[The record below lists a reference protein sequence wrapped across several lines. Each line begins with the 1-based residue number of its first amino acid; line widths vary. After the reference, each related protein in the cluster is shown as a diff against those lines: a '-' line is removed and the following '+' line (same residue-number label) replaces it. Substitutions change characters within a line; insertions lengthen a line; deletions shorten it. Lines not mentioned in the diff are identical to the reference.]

1 MATTSSTAPTSP
13 SSHFYV
19 QSHAPFTRSDTIDLT
34 GDDDLHDHAR
44 QIKRPRT
51 EFDASEPPIS
61 QSPTPSIA
69 TPSPSPANSQILQIP
84 RQQSHVTLRATP
96 AFSTMPDIQS
106 GGAYRPHFSGPSNSS
121 AFFPNRL
128 VQSSLA
134 NTSTVITDSLPRPQQ
149 QQQQLPRR
157 QIIDLTAS
165 PSPPPP
171 STNHAALPPQN
182 APQQGLQMLDVP
194 PKTPVC
200 IGQLTVTALV
210 LYPIQYLERQTSP
223 AISPTE
229 VEWATV
235 RLQYDA
241 ALKQRNPNAEETIH
255 IRTPSSRTP
264 SGEVVAGE
272 NFGVVEQ
279 KVATVL
285 GPMLGRG
292 LIRLDAKVRRGVPSV
307 SNPSFILDHRNPHF
321 LILFACSYQ
330 SSHCKC
336 SCIPLTGIFRL
347 SPAFYNNQV
356 YSWTILKINTGIL
369 SVSGIFCI

>member
-1 MATTSSTAPTSP
+1 
-13 SSHFYV
+13 
-19 QSHAPFTRSDTIDLT
+19 
-34 GDDDLHDHAR
+34 
-44 QIKRPRT
+44 
-51 EFDASEPPIS
+51 
-61 QSPTPSIA
+61 
-69 TPSPSPANSQILQIP
+69 
-84 RQQSHVTLRATP
+84 
-96 AFSTMPDIQS
+96 
-106 GGAYRPHFSGPSNSS
+106 
-121 AFFPNRL
+121 
-128 VQSSLA
+128 
-134 NTSTVITDSLPRPQQ
+134 
-149 QQQQLPRR
+149 
-157 QIIDLTAS
+157 
-165 PSPPPP
+165 
-171 STNHAALPPQN
+171 
-182 APQQGLQMLDVP
+182 MLDVP

-210 LYPIQYLERQTSP
+210 LYPISYLERQTSP

-307 SNPSFILDHRNPHF
+307 SNPSFIL
-321 LILFACSYQ
+321 
-330 SSHCKC
+330 
-336 SCIPLTGIFRL
+336 
-347 SPAFYNNQV
+347 
-356 YSWTILKINTGIL
+356 
-369 SVSGIFCI
+369 